1 MISNNKMRIRGFKM
15 WWIAV
20 LVLAC
25 CALGSNG
32 VQAMNLTVKPSEI
45 PITIGYGGKNV
56 VIKGTTSEPG
66 EVIIKIS
73 SKTEAARFK
82 YKGKAAGLFWMKIG
96 DIEYK
101 PVPSVYK
108 IYSSGKIDE
117 ILNANERASYYIGY
131 DSLENMVQIEG
142 GPKNMD
148 KDLWFKQLVK
158 FKEENGLYGIQE
170 GAVKFVSDNQF
181 ECKIHWPFQAMPDDY
196 KIEAF
201 LVKDQHVLDKADT
214 MLKVKRAGIVKQF
227 TSLAFGKPA
236 VYGVMAIV
244 IAMIAGFGVG
254 MVFKGGGAH

>member
-1 MISNNKMRIRGFKM
+1 MMLSNKTYIIRLGI
-15 WWIAV
+15 WWIATFIV
-20 LVLAC
+20 AC
-25 CALGSNG
+25 FMLDSNS
-32 VQAMNLTVKPSEI
+32 VQAMNLTVTPSEI
-45 PITIGYGGKNV
+45 HISIGYGGKNL

-108 IYSSGKIDE
+108 VYSTGKINE
-117 ILNANERASYYIGY
+117 ILNADERASYYIGY

-142 GPKNMD
+142 GPKELD

-158 FKEENGLYGIQE
+158 FKEENGLYSIQE
-170 GAVKFVSDNQF
+170 GTVRFTSDNQF

-196 KIEAF
+196 KVEAF
-201 LVKDQHVLDKADT
+201 LVKNQHILDKADT
-214 MLKVKRAGIVKQF
+214 VLKVKRVGIVKQF
-227 TSLAFGKPA
+227 TSMAFGKPA
-236 VYGVMAIV
+236 VYGVMAVV
-244 IAMIAGFGVG
+244 IAIIAGVAVG